1 MKHPNTW
8 HNICHVV
15 WAYRALEGQIRF
27 SYGVF
32 YAKDDSTMYEHATAS
47 LQMQMDSRNR
57 ITTNFGF
64 KSAPHYGIKPNYPL
78 EKFRFVTNLLHSHVA
93 KFSSRCLSPVNGKHG

>member
-1 MKHPNTW
+1 MAQY
-8 HNICHVV
+8 ICHVA

-32 YAKDDSTMYEHATAS
+32 YAKNDSTMYEHATAS
-47 LQMQMDSRNR
+47 LQMQMDSQESNNHKLRFQECSTLWN
-57 ITTNFGF
+57 
-64 KSAPHYGIKPNYPL
+64 KPNYPL
-78 EKFRFVTNLLHSHVA
+78 EKFRFVTNLLHAHVA